1 MSSIFGGSQQQSSS
15 SNQAYPMLSN
25 ALGGQVSNGGAASN
39 QISSMLGLNGTQG
52 QNQAFQNWQDSTG
65 YQFGLNQGSQAIT
78 GNAAATGL
86 LNSGATAKALNTY
99 GQNYA
104 NTQYG
109 NYNNQ
114 LQGLVSGGNQAAGT
128 IAQAGQQSN
137 SSGSSSPGIFGTGG
151 VSKGIGSLLGK

>member
-1 MSSIFGGSQQQSSS
+1 MSSVFGGSKQQSTTN
-15 SNQAYPMLSN
+15 NQAYPMLSN
-25 ALGGQVSNGGAASN
+25 ALGGQINNATSGSN
-39 QISSMLGLNGTQG
+39 QLSNMLGLNGNQG
-52 QNQAFQNWQDSTG
+52 QNDAFKNWQDSTG

-109 NYNNQ
+109 NYTNQ
-114 LQGLVSGGNQAAGT
+114 LQGLVNSGNQAAGVVEG
-128 IAQAGQQSN
+128 AGQQTQ
-137 SSGSSSPGIFGTGG
+137 SSQKSTNGAGG
-151 VSKGIGSLLGK
+151 AIGSILAK

>member
-1 MSSIFGGSQQQSSS
+1 MSSIFGGTQQQNSS
-15 SNQAYPMLSN
+15 SNQAYPMLSS
-25 ALGGQVSNGGAASN
+25 ALSPQVSNASSGSN
-39 QISSMLGLNGTQG
+39 QLSNMLGLNGNQG
-52 QNQAFQNWQDSTG
+52 QNQAFQNWQNSTG

-109 NYNNQ
+109 NYTNQ
-114 LQGLVSGGNQAAGT
+114 LQGLISGGNQAAGT
-128 IAQAGQQSN
+128 IAQAGQQSQ
-137 SSGSSSPGIFGTGG
+137 GSSQSNNGG
-151 VSKGIGSLLGK
+151 LGGAIGGLLSK